1 MLIKILVINNTN
13 TRLDTNDLS
22 MWRYAGLH
30 ISQSGYILPSND
42 PAVHEPMADDM
53 VSNALIWLMMKLVN
67 FISAGDEFPHE
78 MGLGVRQVALLE
90 YWQGLEQQLDVWF
103 EVVFKPTKPK
113 LQTLIW
119 IFSGTA
125 TQL

>member
-1 MLIKILVINNTN
+1 M
-13 TRLDTNDLS
+13 DLS

-30 ISQSGYILPSND
+30 ISQAGYILPSND

-90 YWQGLEQQLDVWF
+90 YWQGLERQLDIWF
-103 EVVFKPTKPK
+103 EVPIK
-113 LQTLIW
+113 LDKTSWLMLILNSYRDCH
-119 IFSGTA
+119 IASDRALRNGLTEV
-125 TQL
+125 T